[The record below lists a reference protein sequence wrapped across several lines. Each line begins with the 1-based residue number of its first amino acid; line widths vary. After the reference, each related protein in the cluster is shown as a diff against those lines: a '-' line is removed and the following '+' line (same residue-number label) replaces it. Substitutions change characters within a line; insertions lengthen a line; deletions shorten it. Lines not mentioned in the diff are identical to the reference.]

1 MARVK
6 RGVIAHA
13 RHKKILNLA
22 KGYRGRSNSSYRIA
36 IEKVEKGLQ
45 YAYRDRRN
53 KKRSFRGLWIQRINA
68 GTRQHGLRYSEFING
83 LKLAGIEL
91 DRKIMSDLAISE
103 PAAFKSLVEAAQ
115 AALAKKAEAAK
126 AA

>member
-6 RGVIAHA
+6 RGVTAHA
-13 RHKKILNLA
+13 RHKKVLKLA
-22 KGYRGRSNSSYRIA
+22 KGYRGRAKLAFRIA

-103 PAAFKSLVEAAQ
+103 PAAFKSL
-115 AALAKKAEAAK
+115 
-126 AA
+126 

>member
-13 RHKKILNLA
+13 RHKKILKLA

-45 YAYRDRRN
+45 YAYRDRRV

-68 GTRQHGLRYSEFING
+68 GARAHGLRYSEFING

-91 DRKIMSDLAISE
+91 DRKIVSDLAITE
-103 PAAFKSLVEAAQ
+103 PAAFKSLVETAQ
-115 AALAKKAEAAK
+115 AALGKKAEAAK
-126 AA
+126 AV

>member
-22 KGYRGRSNSSYRIA
+22 KGYRGRANSSYRIA

-68 GTRQHGLRYSEFING
+68 GARAHGLRYSEFING

-91 DRKIMSDLAISE
+91 DRKIVSDLAITE
-103 PAAFKSLVEAAQ
+103 PAAFKSLVETAQ
-115 AALAKKAEAAK
+115 AALGKKAQAAE
-126 AA
+126 